1 MEEIQKKISQLSNE
15 LNEHNHLY
23 YIEDAP
29 VITDFKFD
37 QMLSEL
43 QDLEKQYPQFKDPNS
58 PTQRVGG
65 GVTKFFDTIEHR
77 YPMYSLSNTYSKDEL
92 VQWETRIRKI
102 LGVDSE
108 ICYTC
113 ELKFDGASISLT
125 YENGALVQALTR
137 GDGVQGDA
145 ITTNVKTINSIPL
158 KLKGNYPKFFEIRG
172 EIILPWMGFHKMN
185 EKRAELG
192 EPLYSNPRNT
202 ASGSLK
208 LQDSSLVAERPLI
221 CFLYALAAD
230 QLMIDSQFEAL
241 KKARE
246 WGFKVPDSAS
256 LAHSIDEVFEFITE
270 WDEKRK
276 SLPYEIDGIVI
287 KVNQFN
293 QQNKLGFTAK
303 APRWAMAYK
312 YQAQQAS
319 TVLLEV
325 QYQVGRTG
333 AITPV
338 AILKPVLISG
348 TIVKRASL
356 HNQDQIEKLGLRIG
370 DTVFVEKGGEIIP
383 KIIGIDQDKRASF
396 KGEISFI
403 SNCPECKYPLTRE
416 VGEVQHY
423 CKNEIACPPQ
433 QIGKIQ
439 HFIGRKAMDI
449 EGLGGETVS
458 LLFHEGLLSNI
469 ADLYRLKKEKILPL
483 ERMAEKSVN
492 NLFEGIGKSK
502 NKPFSKVLFGLGIRY
517 VGETV
522 AKRLAKAFGS
532 MNALMGATTEA
543 LTETEEI
550 GGRIAES
557 VVKYFSK
564 SSNIEVIKVLSS
576 SGLQMEEAQNLNKP
590 HSIFK
595 GKKFVVSGVFEHY
608 SREGIKSE
616 IESFGGIIISSV
628 SSKTNFL
635 VAGDGTG
642 PSKKTKAIDLKIPIL
657 NEKDFLNLK
666 DQGI

>member
-1 MEEIQKKISQLSNE
+1 MKEIQKKISKLSNE
-15 LNEHNHLY
+15 LHEHNHRY

-29 VITDFKFD
+29 IITDFIFD
-37 QMLSEL
+37 QMLMKL
-43 QDLEKQYPQFKDPNS
+43 QDLEKQYPQFKELNS
-58 PTQRVGG
+58 PSQRVGG
-65 GVTKFFDTIEHR
+65 GVTKSFDTIVHR
-77 YPMYSLSNTYSKDEL
+77 YPMYSLSNTYSKEDL
-92 VQWETRIRKI
+92 VKWEARIRKV
-102 LGVDSE
+102 LGVETE
-108 ICYTC
+108 ISYTC

-145 ITTNVKTINSIPL
+145 VTTNIKTINSIPL
-158 KLKGNYPKFFEIRG
+158 RLKGNYPKFFEIRG
-172 EIILPWMGFHKMN
+172 EIILPWTGFHKMN

-208 LQDSSLVAERPLI
+208 LQDSSLVAERPLT

-230 QLMIDSQFEAL
+230 RLIIDSQFEAL

-246 WGFKVPDSAS
+246 WGFKVPNSAS
-256 LAHSIDEVFEFITE
+256 LVYSIDEVFEFITE
-270 WDEKRK
+270 WEKKRK
-276 SLPYEIDGIVI
+276 NLPYEIDGIVI

-293 QQNKLGFTAK
+293 QQDKLGFTAK

-312 YQAQQAS
+312 YQAEQLS
-319 TVLLEV
+319 TELLGV

-338 AILKPVLISG
+338 AKLKPVLISG

-383 KIIGIDQDKRASF
+383 KIIGVDSDKRASF
-396 KGEISFI
+396 EEEITFI
-403 SNCPECKYPLTRE
+403 NNCPECEFPLTRK
-416 VGEVQHY
+416 VGEAQHY

-433 QIGKIQ
+433 RIGKIQ

-458 LLFHEGLLSNI
+458 QLFYEGLLSSI
-469 ADLYRLKKEKILPL
+469 ADLYRLKKENILPL

-492 NLFEGIGKSK
+492 NLFEGIEKSK
-502 NKPFSKVLFGLGIRY
+502 EKPFSKVLFGLGIRY

-532 MNALMGATTEA
+532 MDALMGASVEA
-543 LTETEEI
+543 LAETEEI
-550 GGRIAES
+550 GERIAES
-557 VVKYFSK
+557 VVKYFSH
-564 SSNIEVIKVLSS
+564 SLNIEVIKVLSS
-576 SGLQMEEAQNLNKP
+576 SGLQL
-590 HSIFK
+590 
-595 GKKFVVSGVFEHY
+595 
-608 SREGIKSE
+608 
-616 IESFGGIIISSV
+616 
-628 SSKTNFL
+628 
-635 VAGDGTG
+635 
-642 PSKKTKAIDLKIPIL
+642 
-657 NEKDFLNLK
+657 
-666 DQGI
+666 

>member
-1 MEEIQKKISQLSNE
+1 MEEIQKKILQLSNE

-102 LGVDSE
+102 LGVDTE

-221 CFLYALAAD
+221 CFFYALAAD

-312 YQAQQAS
+312 YQAKQAS

-396 KGEISFI
+396 KEEISFI

-492 NLFEGIGKSK
+492 NLFKGIGKSK

-532 MNALMGATTEA
+532 MNALMGATAEA
-543 LTETEEI
+543 MTETEEI

-642 PSKKTKAIDLKIPIL
+642 PSKKTKAVDLKIPIL

-666 DQGI
+666 EQGT

>member
-396 KGEISFI
+396 KEEISFI

-666 DQGI
+666 EQGI

>member
-102 LGVDSE
+102 LGVDTE

-221 CFLYALAAD
+221 CFFYALAAD

-396 KGEISFI
+396 KEEISFI

-532 MNALMGATTEA
+532 MNALMGATAEA
-543 LTETEEI
+543 MTETEEI

-642 PSKKTKAIDLKIPIL
+642 PSKKTKAVDLKIPIL
-657 NEKDFLNLK
+657 NEKDFLSLK
-666 DQGI
+666 EQGI